1 MDQHKSVIVPKY
13 QNICMA
19 TSNVVLKYPKMSGV
33 GAVSVKEKTKIII
46 KNALKYISGVKKDR
60 FNWSNAHMII
70 GLQNA
75 YEYNKDP
82 SVIDMI
88 EKYYD
93 HWHHFGSKI
102 NVIDNVMNGY
112 SLLYLYDIKNKS
124 SYLKMINKMI
134 SYIDNSPKDKLNSL
148 PYRMRC
154 PDIYIDSLGMIC
166 PFLCKYSSIF
176 NKPQYSELAIDQIL
190 SFHEYGFDKKSGL
203 PYHGYYFG
211 KSEKYGIIGWVCAI
225 GWIMISFSDS
235 REYISIDNIRQD
247 QLVELFTN
255 LSNTMIQYQKGNG
268 AFSWQITVVGRPD
281 DISVTCMITYS
292 ILKGIKLNVL
302 PQLFMSNV
310 NRATYYLLSGTSDD
324 GFVNNCSAEREGFSR
339 YPQRYG
345 WYPWGQGYTLALLSN
360 ILITEDVSA

>member
-1 MDQHKSVIVPKY
+1 
-13 QNICMA
+13 
-19 TSNVVLKYPKMSGV
+19 
-33 GAVSVKEKTKIII
+33 
-46 KNALKYISGVKKDR
+46 
-60 FNWSNAHMII
+60 
-70 GLQNA
+70 
-75 YEYNKDP
+75 
-82 SVIDMI
+82 
-88 EKYYD
+88 
-93 HWHHFGSKI
+93 
-102 NVIDNVMNGY
+102 
-112 SLLYLYDIKNKS
+112 
-124 SYLKMINKMI
+124 
-134 SYIDNSPKDKLNSL
+134 
-148 PYRMRC
+148 
-154 PDIYIDSLGMIC
+154 
-166 PFLCKYSSIF
+166 
-176 NKPQYSELAIDQIL
+176 
-190 SFHEYGFDKKSGL
+190 
-203 PYHGYYFG
+203 
-211 KSEKYGIIGWVCAI
+211 
-225 GWIMISFSDS
+225 MISFSDS

-255 LSNTMIQYQKGNG
+255 LSNTVIQYQKGNG